1 MNLKIP
7 TPEES
12 FRKWTS
18 NMEWRI
24 EVLME
29 KGFTKD
35 QAIEL
40 LKVYMLGDL
49 ENIFDAVNSIG

>member
-1 MNLKIP
+1 
-7 TPEES
+7 
-12 FRKWTS
+12 
-18 NMEWRI
+18 MEWRI

>member
-1 MNLKIP
+1 MNLNKP

-24 EVLME
+24 KILME
-29 KGFTKD
+29 NGFSKD